1 MLDNGD
7 NYKVER
13 AVDESLEH
21 VIERISLKLLISFK
35 IPPRYRRI
43 YQDFSLYTCVVNGD
57 MSSFTSTVML
67 PQINPELSK
76 MLGNLDKSD
85 METKAS
91 MISPDSIKYENTVL
105 GVTIAVKAV
114 FNGVDLQI
122 VQVIDDKINS
132 ASSKG
137 KSLEEAFNILIHGSE
152 FKTFEFIEKIRS
164 WFVSKFSI
172 VKKELSN
179 PLRVMV
185 ENPPKPNLTLLAKDL
200 DLNTIQWRPIDIEVD
215 LSGNAFVGILHSGK
229 HLYFK
234 LSSLNEEEEILLNQW
249 LQRLTIVKVCW
260 DLTLELKILPKLRS
274 CIDLQLI
281 YSTGGLRK
289 SLGTNKALSLVTKNL
304 EDLKAIESKYAAML
318 GPLY

>member
-1 MLDNGD
+1 
-7 NYKVER
+7 
-13 AVDESLEH
+13 
-21 VIERISLKLLISFK
+21 
-35 IPPRYRRI
+35 
-43 YQDFSLYTCVVNGD
+43 
-57 MSSFTSTVML
+57 ML

-76 MLGNLDKSD
+76 ILENLDKSD
-85 METKAS
+85 LETKAS
-91 MISPDSIKYENTVL
+91 MINPDSIKYENTIL
-105 GVTIAVKAV
+105 GVTVAAKAV

-152 FKTFEFIEKIRS
+152 FKTFEFTDKIRS
-164 WFVSKFSI
+164 WFVSKFSV

-179 PLRVMV
+179 PLKVMA
-185 ENPPKPNLTLLAKDL
+185 ENPPKPTLTLLAKDL

-215 LSGNAFVGILHSGK
+215 LSGNALIGILHSGK

-249 LQRLTIVKVCW
+249 LQKLTIVKVCW

-289 SLGTNKALSLVTKNL
+289 SLGTNKALSLVNKNF

-318 GPLY
+318 SPLY